1 MSTTGWFRLELDH
14 PLLELQR
21 WQAHEKRV
29 LDSETPNIDRK
40 KLAATCPDGNV
51 RASTTQPMP
60 SANSPSA
67 ITQVLTGDRAASMI

>member
-1 MSTTGWFRLELDH
+1 
-14 PLLELQR
+14 LLEPQR
-21 WQAHEKRV
+21 RQDHEKRV
-29 LDSETPNIDRK
+29 LDSQTPDIDEK
-40 KLAATCPDGNV
+40 KAWPTCPDGNV